1 MQVRRAHVASTE
13 KKRGNVAQLLHAALA
28 GVRENDG
35 ECRNGEGAPSRQ
47 RRPSTRGRMRAG
59 LKREEE
65 EEEEEGRRKSQGS
78 HVSFH
83 ASPKLLGKK
92 KCAKSCNVVSS
103 DLGTFANFAL
113 AQYLHFL
120 PPDIMK
126 NITLENAHF
135 SNISSRA
142 QPSQI
147 SPEQSPASSDGGLE
161 SLTYCSSPASSRR
174 WSSGGAPP
182 WPAPPRSTSSR
193 VARVRLSIAP

>member
-1 MQVRRAHVASTE
+1 MQFLVKRMQVRRAHVASTE

-35 ECRNGEGAPSRQ
+35 EFRNGEGTPSRQ

-113 AQYLHFL
+113 AQYFHFF
-120 PPDIMK
+120 PP
-126 NITLENAHF
+126 
-135 SNISSRA
+135 
-142 QPSQI
+142 
-147 SPEQSPASSDGGLE
+147 
-161 SLTYCSSPASSRR
+161 
-174 WSSGGAPP
+174 
-182 WPAPPRSTSSR
+182 
-193 VARVRLSIAP
+193 